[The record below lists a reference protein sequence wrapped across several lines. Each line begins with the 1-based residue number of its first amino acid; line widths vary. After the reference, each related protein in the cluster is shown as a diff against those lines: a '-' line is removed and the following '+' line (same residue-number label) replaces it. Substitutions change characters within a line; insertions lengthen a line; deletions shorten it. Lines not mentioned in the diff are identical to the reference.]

1 MKNVVAGV
9 VSAAFLIVNIAP
21 AFASAPIAEVSGLN
35 GKVLINHGKGFE
47 PATGSVLLNVGDKI
61 MVGANSFA
69 KINYLNAKCLVSA
82 NGSSVV
88 TVTAKAPCSLGTVVG
103 SVDNVFAVPA
113 AAEAGPGADAGI
125 AGLSTEATI
134 GLGIGAVAVVGGGLW
149 IAGVFKNCNGVS
161 VC

>member
-1 MKNVVAGV
+1 MKNVIAGV
-9 VSAAFLIVNIAP
+9 VCAAYLIANIAP
-21 AFASAPIAEVSGLN
+21 ALASTPIAEVSGLQ
-35 GKVLINHGKGFE
+35 GKVLVNHGKGFV
-47 PATGSVLLNVGDKI
+47 PAVGSVLLNAGDKI
-61 MVGANSFA
+61 MVGANSSA
-69 KINYLNAKCLVSA
+69 KINYLTAKCLVSA
-82 NGSSVV
+82 NASSVV

-113 AAEAGPGADAGI
+113 AGEGTAGI

-149 IAGVFKNCNGVS
+149 AAGVFDKKCAAGVS